1 MTRKEEREQFAA
13 ESVKGADKLYGYKYS
28 IEDVE
33 SAIIDGAEWADE
45 TMLNKAYEWLKEN
58 MGNYIIEHPFFPAGS
73 SVTVEEDKM
82 VEDFLKAMKGE

>member
-28 IEDVE
+28 IKDVE

-45 TMLNKAYEWLKEN
+45 TMLDKVCEWVKKHYIEYAHNRLGQE
-58 MGNYIIEHPFFPAGS
+58 YIIEDLR
-73 SVTVEEDKM
+73 E
-82 VEDFLKAMKGE
+82 AMK